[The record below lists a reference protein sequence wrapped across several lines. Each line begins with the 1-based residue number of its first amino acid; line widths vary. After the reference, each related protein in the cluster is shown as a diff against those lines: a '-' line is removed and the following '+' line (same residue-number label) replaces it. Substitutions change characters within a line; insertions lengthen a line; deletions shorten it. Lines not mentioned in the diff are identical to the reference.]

1 MITQRTLVSASV
13 AFSMVL
19 AVVAFMARDWM
30 WFVIDLAFII
40 VMVIPS
46 VKDLGYHFR
55 RKMIA
60 MTLLAPVLGILF
72 TILKSIYLTD
82 VSFLELPIYM
92 YLIAAVQSYQCYLIG
107 LMVALILDRSYGLKM
122 TAPWLIIFALGFAMT
137 MSAVDMFFTFG
148 DMYVAG
154 YPVFNED
161 FYDSDIYTNA
171 ILMVAPV
178 AATVV
183 SALCSVLVALRL
195 RGRDKTDLLIPEV
208 DA

>member
-1 MITQRTLVSASV
+1 MSASV

-82 VSFLELPIYM
+82 VSFLELPIY
-92 YLIAAVQSYQCYLIG
+92 IFHRGVG
-107 LMVALILDRSYGLKM
+107 L
-122 TAPWLIIFALGFAMT
+122 
-137 MSAVDMFFTFG
+137 
-148 DMYVAG
+148 
-154 YPVFNED
+154 
-161 FYDSDIYTNA
+161 
-171 ILMVAPV
+171 
-178 AATVV
+178 
-183 SALCSVLVALRL
+183 
-195 RGRDKTDLLIPEV
+195 
-208 DA
+208 